1 VLKGRIIVFS
11 KRIFAEE
18 HAGEG
23 IAHSQYRP
31 MPAHRRILPNRH
43 FGPVSGLARIEAF
56 TFPWPSGHSGLLKA
70 SRAYRCGGSTGLVR
84 FERTGFP
91 FHPMHGGMGH
101 LKQGGI

>member
-1 VLKGRIIVFS
+1 V
-11 KRIFAEE
+11 

-23 IAHSQYRP
+23 IAHTP
-31 MPAHRRILPNRH
+31 TPAHARPPQDFAKQNFR
-43 FGPVSGLARIEAF
+43 PVSGLARMDAF
-56 TFPWPSGHSGLLKA
+56 TFPWPSGHSGVSKA

-84 FERTGFP
+84 KERTGFP